1 MIDKREVTT
10 ISQSKIVKNT
20 IKNGSEKYDENS
32 LPLNYY
38 TKMDYGRELYEIT
51 RLFVVS
57 YGRVIYRYRQ
67 YNFDDNYSRVKF
79 LVHKYA
85 LTKNEE
91 LSDKLFYKNTQG
103 FFWRNFNWLINKEE
117 TNMRKLFNINKTE
130 IREVLTDFP

>member
-91 LSDKLFYKNTQG
+91 LSNKLFYKNTQG
-103 FFWRNFNWLINKEE
+103 FFWRNFN
-117 TNMRKLFNINKTE
+117 
-130 IREVLTDFP
+130 